1 MKYQL
6 VLAEKPSV
14 AMTISA
20 VLGATKRNEGYNEG
34 GGYLVSWCYGHL
46 GEFANADAY
55 DDRYQ
60 KWRVEDLPI
69 IPKEWSYKVRPDKY
83 EHFKIVKR
91 LMLRND
97 VETVINACDAGREGE
112 RIFRTVYAMA
122 GCKKPVQRLWISS
135 MEDAAIRQGFQ
146 NLRPGSDYDNLAAAA
161 DCRAKADWLVGINAT
176 RLFSVLYH
184 RTLNVGRVVSPTL
197 AMIVQREAE
206 IRTFQPEPFY
216 TVELETEA
224 GKAVSKRIQ
233 DKEVA
238 EMLVSACHAT
248 NAVVTEVTTQE
259 RTEKAPALYDLTT
272 LQREA
277 NRLYGFTAQETLDYV
292 QSLYEKK
299 LCTYPRTDANY
310 LTDDME
316 DNISDYAEI
325 AAGIVGADVPEAAS
339 AQVCDS
345 GKVTDHH
352 ALIPT
357 ASAGDADLAE
367 LPAGEQKVLRLIA
380 RRLLCA
386 VSGPYRY
393 TVTAAD
399 IQCGNDTFTMREKT
413 VQDLG
418 WKKYLEEE
426 PDENPLPELAEGQ
439 SLMVKNVV
447 IKGGQTTPP
456 KHFTEDTLLSAM
468 EKAGAAE
475 LPKDTERKG
484 LGTPATR
491 ASVIEKL
498 VAGGFIS
505 RNQVKKTVNLISED
519 LGISLVTV
527 MPEQLQSPFM
537 TVDWETKLGLI
548 EKGEMTPEEFM
559 AEIEAAVTELVK
571 NYKAVKGAEVLFP
584 SGRPV
589 VGVCPR
595 CGGDVTESKLGY
607 FCEANDCRFA
617 LWRDNKFLAGKRI
630 NLTRKLA
637 SELLKHGRAEVAGMY
652 SERTG
657 KTFDAVLVLADNGER
672 VLYQLDFP
680 NRKGAS
686 A

>member
-55 DDRYQ
+55 DERYQ
-60 KWRVEDLPI
+60 KWRTEDLPI
-69 IPKEWSYKVRPDKY
+69 IPKDWSYKVRPDKY

-91 LMLRND
+91 LMRRDD

-112 RIFRTVYAMA
+112 RIFRTVYQMA

-146 NLRPGSDYDNLAAAA
+146 NLRPGSVYDNLAAAA

-197 AMIVQREAE
+197 ALIVQREAE

-248 NAVVTEVTTQE
+248 EAVVTEVSTQE
-259 RTEKAPALYDLTT
+259 KIEKAPALYDLTT

-277 NRLYGFTAQETLDYV
+277 NRLYGFTAQETLDYI

-299 LCTYPRTDANY
+299 LVTYPRTDARF
-310 LTDDME
+310 LTDDMMARVPE
-316 DNISDYAEI
+316 FTAI
-325 AAGIVGADVPEAAS
+325 AAGILGVDVPVAAVN
-339 AQVCDS
+339 QVCDS
-345 GKVTDHH
+345 SKVTDHH

-357 ASAGDADLAE
+357 ISAGDTEITD
-367 LPAGEQKVLRLIA
+367 LPAGELKILRLIA
-380 RRLLCA
+380 RQLLCA

-393 TVTAAD
+393 TVTVAE
-399 IQCGNDTFTMREKT
+399 IQSGNEAFTMKGKT

-418 WKKYLEEE
+418 WRKYLEE
-426 PDENPLPELAEGQ
+426 DARENPLEELVQGQ
-439 SLMVKNVV
+439 RLTLRNAT

-456 KHFTEDTLLSAM
+456 KRFTEDTLLSAM
-468 EKAGAAE
+468 ENAGTKE
-475 LPKDTERKG
+475 TPKDTERKG

-498 VAGGFIS
+498 VAGGFICRDQKS
-505 RNQVKKTVNLISED
+505 RTVNLMPED

-527 MPEQLQSPFM
+527 LPEELQSPLM
-537 TVDWETKLGLI
+537 TADWENKLSQV
-548 EKGEMTPEEFM
+548 EKGELSPTEFM
-559 AEIEAAVTELVK
+559 ADVEAFVTDLVK
-571 NYKAVKGAEVLFP
+571 SYKAIKGAEVLFP

-589 VGVCPR
+589 VGRCPR

-607 FCEANDCRFA
+607 FCEANECRFA
-617 LWRDNKFLAGKRI
+617 LWRDNKFLAGKRV

-637 SELLKHGRAEVAGMY
+637 SELLKHGRAEVSGMY

-680 NRKGAS
+680 NRKGA
-686 A
+686 

>member
-1 MKYQL
+1 MKYNL
-6 VLAEKPSV
+6 VIAEKPSV

-20 VLGATKRNEGYNEG
+20 ILGATKRSEGYNEG

-46 GEFANADAY
+46 GDFASADAY
-55 DDRYQ
+55 EERYQ
-60 KWRVEDLPI
+60 KWRIEDLPI
-69 IPKEWSYKVRPDKY
+69 IPKHWEYRVRPERY
-83 EHFKIVKR
+83 EHFKIVKQ
-91 LMLRND
+91 LMQRND

-112 RIFRTVYAMA
+112 RIFRTVYELA
-122 GCKKPVQRLWISS
+122 GCKKLVKRLWISS
-135 MEDAAIRQGFQ
+135 MEDAAIRQGFE

-206 IRTFQPEPFY
+206 IRSFQPEPFY

-238 EMLVSACHAT
+238 EMLVSACHVT
-248 NAVVTEVTTQE
+248 EAVVTDVTTQE
-259 RTEKAPALYDLTT
+259 KVENAPALYDLTT
-272 LQREA
+272 LQRDA

-292 QSLYEKK
+292 QTLYEKK
-299 LCTYPRTDANY
+299 LVTYPRTDARF

-316 DNISDYAEI
+316 ARVPEFTAI
-325 AAGIVGADVPEAAS
+325 AACVLGTDVPVVAVN
-339 AQVCDS
+339 QVCDS
-345 GKVTDHH
+345 TKVTDHH
-352 ALIPT
+352 ALIST
-357 ASAGDADLAE
+357 ASAKDANLAD
-367 LPAGEQKVLRLIA
+367 LPAGEQKILQLIA
-380 RRLLCA
+380 RRFLCA
-386 VSGPYRY
+386 VSGPYRC
-393 TVTAAD
+393 TVTATSVE
-399 IQCGNDTFTMREKT
+399 CGNETFTLKGKAIE
-413 VQDLG
+413 DIG
-418 WKKYLEEE
+418 WKKYLEE
-426 PDENPLPELAEGQ
+426 DSRENPLPELAEGQ
-439 SLMVKNVV
+439 KLTIRNAV

-456 KHFTEDTLLSAM
+456 RRFTEDTLLSAM
-468 EKAGAAE
+468 ERAGAGETA
-475 LPKDTERKG
+475 DTEWKG

-498 VAGGFIS
+498 VDGGFIS
-505 RNQVKKTVNLISED
+505 RDQATKTVSLMPENV
-519 LGISLVTV
+519 GIALVTV
-527 MPEQLQSPFM
+527 LPEMLQSPLL
-537 TVDWETKLGLI
+537 TADWEYKLGLV
-548 EKGEMTPEEFM
+548 EKGELSPDVFIT
-559 AEIEAAVTELVK
+559 EIEAAVTELIQS
-571 NYKAVKGAEVLFP
+571 YKPIKGAEVLFP

-589 VGVCPR
+589 IGVCPR
-595 CGGDVTESKLGY
+595 CGADVTESKKGY

-637 SELLKHGRAEVAGMY
+637 SELLQNGRAEVRGMY
-652 SERTG
+652 SERAG

-680 NRKGAS
+680 DRKGAS

>member
-46 GEFANADAY
+46 GEFASPDAY
-55 DDRYQ
+55 EERYK
-60 KWRVEDLPI
+60 KWRTEDLPI
-69 IPKEWSYKVRPDKY
+69 IPKEWEYRVRPDKF
-83 EHFKIVKR
+83 EHYKIVKR
-91 LMLRND
+91 LMRRDD

-112 RIFRTVYAMA
+112 RIFRSVYQMA
-122 GCKKPVQRLWISS
+122 GCKKPILRLWISS
-135 MEDAAIRQGFQ
+135 MEDTAIRQGFEH
-146 NLRPGSDYDNLAAAA
+146 LRPGSDYDNLAAAA

-176 RLFSVLYH
+176 RLFSVIYH

-197 AMIVQREAE
+197 ALIVQREAE

-224 GKAVSKRIQ
+224 GKAVSNRIQ

-248 NAVVTEVTTQE
+248 EAVVTEVSTQE
-259 RTEKAPALYDLTT
+259 KIEKAPALYDLTT

-277 NRLYGFTAQETLDYV
+277 NRLYGFTAQETQDYM

-299 LCTYPRTDANY
+299 LVTYPRTDARF
-310 LTDDME
+310 LTDDMVARVPE
-316 DNISDYAEI
+316 FTAI
-325 AAGIVGADVPEAAS
+325 AAGILGMDVPVAAVN
-339 AQVCDS
+339 QVCDS
-345 GKVTDHH
+345 SKVTDHH

-357 ASAGDADLAE
+357 VSARDADIAD

-380 RRLLCA
+380 RQLLCA
-386 VSGPYRY
+386 VSSPYRY
-393 TVTAAD
+393 TVTVAE
-399 IQCGNDTFTMREKT
+399 IQSGNETFTLKGKT

-418 WKKYLEEE
+418 WRKYLEE
-426 PDENPLPELAEGQ
+426 DVRENPLEELVQGQ
-439 SLMVKNVV
+439 RLTLRNAA

-456 KHFTEDTLLSAM
+456 KRFTEDTLLSAM
-468 EKAGAAE
+468 ENAGAKE
-475 LPKDTERKG
+475 TPKDTERKG

-498 VAGGFIS
+498 VAGGFIC
-505 RNQVKKTVNLISED
+505 RDQKAKTVNLMPED
-519 LGISLVTV
+519 MGISLVTV
-527 MPEQLQSPFM
+527 MPEALQSPLM
-537 TVDWETKLGLI
+537 TVDWETKLSQV
-548 EKGEMTPEEFM
+548 EKGELSPAEFM
-559 AEIEAAVTELVK
+559 ADVEAFVTELVK
-571 NYKAVKGAEVLFP
+571 SYKAIKGAEVLFP

-589 VGVCPR
+589 VGTCPR
-595 CGGDVTESKLGY
+595 CGGEVTESKLGY

-617 LWRDNKFLAGKRI
+617 LWRDNKFLSGKRI

-637 SELLKHGRAEVAGMY
+637 SELLKHGRAEVSGMY

-680 NRKGAS
+680 NRKGA
-686 A
+686 

>member
-46 GEFANADAY
+46 GEFASPDAY
-55 DDRYQ
+55 EERYK
-60 KWRVEDLPI
+60 KWRTEDLPI
-69 IPKEWSYKVRPDKY
+69 IPKEWEYRVRSDKY

-91 LMLRND
+91 RMRRDD

-112 RIFRTVYAMA
+112 LIFRSVYQMA
-122 GCKKPVQRLWISS
+122 GCQKPIMRLWISS
-135 MEDAAIRQGFQ
+135 MEDAAIWQGFEH
-146 NLRPGSDYDNLAAAA
+146 LRPGSDYDNLGAAA

-248 NAVVTEVTTQE
+248 EAVVTEVSTQE
-259 RTEKAPALYDLTT
+259 KIEKAPALYDLTT

-277 NRLYGFTAQETLDYV
+277 NRIYGFTAQETLDYV

-299 LCTYPRTDANY
+299 LVTYPRTDARF
-310 LTDDME
+310 LTDDMMARVPE
-316 DNISDYAEI
+316 FTAI
-325 AAGIVGADVPEAAS
+325 AAGILGIDVPVAAVN
-339 AQVCDS
+339 QVCDS
-345 GKVTDHH
+345 SKVTDHH

-357 ASAGDADLAE
+357 ISARDAEITD
-367 LPAGEQKVLRLIA
+367 LPAGEQKILRLIA
-380 RRLLCA
+380 RQLLCA

-393 TVTAAD
+393 TVTVAE
-399 IQCGNDTFTMREKT
+399 IQCGNETFTLKGKT

-418 WKKYLEEE
+418 WRKYLEE
-426 PDENPLPELAEGQ
+426 DVRENHLGELVEGQ
-439 SLMVKNVV
+439 RLTLRNAT
-447 IKGGQTTPP
+447 IKGGQTTPH
-456 KHFTEDTLLSAM
+456 KRFTEGTLLSAM
-468 EKAGAAE
+468 ENAGATE
-475 LPKDTERKG
+475 IPKDTEQKG

-498 VAGGFIS
+498 VDGGFICRDQKS
-505 RNQVKKTVNLISED
+505 KTVNLMPED
-519 LGISLVTV
+519 VGISLVTV
-527 MPEQLQSPFM
+527 LPEALQSPLM
-537 TVDWETKLGLI
+537 TADWETKLSQV
-548 EKGEMTPEEFM
+548 EKGELPPAEFM
-559 AEIEAAVTELVK
+559 ADVEAFVTDLVK
-571 NYKAVKGAEVLFP
+571 SYKPIRGAEVLFP

-589 VGVCPR
+589 VGTCPR

-617 LWRDNKFLAGKRI
+617 LWRDNKFLSGKRI

-680 NRKGAS
+680 NRKGA
-686 A
+686 